1 MYTPSSSG
9 AKFDEFQDGCRWDS
23 RSVFCGEDRRSNL
36 YGVRDDSRYPSCT
49 GSSVP
54 PSSTVKINT
63 LTPVWNETWRVK
75 NVPITSD
82 LYVEVLD
89 KDVGAPIDDYIGKF
103 KTSVAAGAKEQ
114 EIEGPLFRRDR
125 GTFWLK
131 VRIVVIC
138 SITWAGNNTLLD

>member
-1 MYTPSSSG
+1 MDITGTADPYFV
-9 AKFDEFQDGCRWDS
+9 AKID
-23 RSVFCGEDRRSNL
+23 DRISMVCVAPL
-36 YGVRDDSRYPSCT
+36 DLQH
-49 GSSVP
+49 GSSLP
-54 PSSTVKINT
+54 PSSTVKTNT

-75 NVPITSD
+75 NVPMTSD

-103 KTSVAAGAKEQ
+103 KTSVAAGAKEL

-131 VRIVVIC
+131 VRIFFQV
-138 SITWAGNNTLLD
+138 D